1 MPIPAPGAEI
11 SWQGRM
17 ALLKEG
23 RDWLFVANGF
33 VDGGDEIRCLE
44 RMALLFSPRL
54 VEPDGFDGG
63 DDISKRPS

>member
-1 MPIPAPGAEI
+1 
-11 SWQGRM
+11 M

>member
-1 MPIPAPGAEI
+1 
-11 SWQGRM
+11 M
-17 ALLKEG
+17 ALLMEG

-33 VDGGDEIRCLE
+33 VDGGDEIGCLG

-63 DDISKRPS
+63 NDINKKPS